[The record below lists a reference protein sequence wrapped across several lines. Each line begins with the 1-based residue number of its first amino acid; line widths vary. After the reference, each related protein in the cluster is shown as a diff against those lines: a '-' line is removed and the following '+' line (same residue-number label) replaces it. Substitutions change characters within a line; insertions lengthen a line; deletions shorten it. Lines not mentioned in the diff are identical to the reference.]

1 MRKHALVRLALAIL
15 LCAVLGF
22 LAWPAPFHAQ
32 AWRPS
37 PLPPLHFTDDLS
49 ASVLWGR
56 GEIHGPE
63 DVAVDAR
70 GRVYTGLADGRIVRL
85 DGQSVQTLART
96 GGRPLGLILV
106 DAQHLVVCDAWRGL
120 LRVGIDDGRVEVLSH
135 AAEGL
140 PFGFTDDLA
149 AAADGRIYFSDASSR
164 WHQPDYMMDLLEGH
178 PYGRLLVYDPQTR
191 QTHTLLRGL
200 YFANGVAMT
209 PDDAAV
215 LVVESFR
222 YRIRRYW
229 LKGAAAGTTDIFAD
243 NLPGIPDNID
253 VDARGHVWVALPT
266 PRRFDI
272 DAMMAS
278 RWLRERT
285 ALLPLWLRPGPSHVG
300 LLAELDAQ
308 GHLLHLH
315 RDADGEHLRMITSV
329 LPDHDRLIIGS
340 LENDRVGVLHL
351 PAH

>member
-1 MRKHALVRLALAIL
+1 MQRPGILRLGAGVLALAVLAL
-15 LCAVLGF
+15 LL
-22 LAWPAPFHAQ
+22 WPAPFHAQ
-32 AWRPS
+32 AWQPA
-37 PLPPLHFTDDLS
+37 PLPPLHFIDDLGT
-49 ASVLWGR
+49 AALWGR
-56 GEIHGPE
+56 GEIRGPE

-85 DGQSVQTLART
+85 DGQHVQTLART
-96 GGRPLGLILV
+96 GGRPLGLILA
-106 DAQHLVVCDAWRGL
+106 DPRHLIVCDAWRGL
-120 LRVGIDDGRVEVLSH
+120 LRVGLDGRVEVLSH

-140 PFGFTDDLA
+140 PFGFTDDLDV
-149 AAADGRIYFSDASSR
+149 AADGRVYFSDASSR

-178 PYGRLLVYDPQTR
+178 PYGRLLVYDPKTGQTR
-191 QTHTLLRGL
+191 TLLRGL
-200 YFANGVAMT
+200 YFANGVAVT
-209 PDDAAV
+209 PDGRAV

-229 LKGAAAGTTDIFAD
+229 LQGPMAGQSDIFAD

-253 VDARGHVWVALPT
+253 VDAAGHVWVALPT

-272 DAMMAS
+272 DLMMAS

-285 ALLPLWLRPGPSHVG
+285 ALLPAWLRPGPAHVG

-315 RDADGEHLRMITSV
+315 RDAQGDHLRMITSV

-340 LENDRVGVLHL
+340 LENDRVGVLPL
-351 PAH
+351 PRH